1 MSRPADL
8 PGDPRPLGA
17 DRRWRDG
24 SEDAVIGILR
34 GATDRSSASDEL
46 AAHISDW
53 PTRYHFG
60 RARTN
65 LLQPLDLTGG
75 LRVLDVGAGTGVMS
89 RFAAEQ
95 GASVVAVEGDARRA
109 EAAMLRCTDLN
120 LDLGRNVDVQHGSVD
135 VRHGSLDDID
145 ASDGPFDVVL
155 CSASWNT
162 PGTIQPASSSDWP
175 EISLPAAC
183 WYWLSRTASG

>member
-95 GASVVAVEGDARRA
+95 GASVVAVEGDARHCRA
-109 EAAMLRCTDLN
+109 NAATHGECDGHADLAVAGEAEGMACVVTPTVMTDIEVTI
-120 LDLGRNVDVQHGSVD
+120 DLCRTILSSTLSVNPQTEQ
-135 VRHGSLDDID
+135 R
-145 ASDGPFDVVL
+145 
-155 CSASWNT
+155 
-162 PGTIQPASSSDWP
+162 
-175 EISLPAAC
+175 
-183 WYWLSRTASG
+183 R